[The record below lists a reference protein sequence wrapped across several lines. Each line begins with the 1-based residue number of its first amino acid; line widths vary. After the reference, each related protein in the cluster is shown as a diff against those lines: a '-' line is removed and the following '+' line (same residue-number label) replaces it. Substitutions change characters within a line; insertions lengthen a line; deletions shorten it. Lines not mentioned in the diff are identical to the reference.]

1 MRRHLMFV
9 EVAESMKALLASKEK
24 TGCLAGW
31 LRQPQLE
38 APHAPAQL
46 MPEAEE
52 RCLEGYGGEPALANP
67 TPGQLS
73 AGGGHVQPIP
83 SCTGGQLFAK
93 SAAAE
98 LCFV

>member
-1 MRRHLMFV
+1 MKPILALFV
-9 EVAESMKALLASKEK
+9 VLFVAA
-24 TGCLAGW
+24 
-31 LRQPQLE
+31 
-38 APHAPAQL
+38 
-46 MPEAEE
+46 
-52 RCLEGYGGEPALANP
+52 
-67 TPGQLS
+67 PGQLS